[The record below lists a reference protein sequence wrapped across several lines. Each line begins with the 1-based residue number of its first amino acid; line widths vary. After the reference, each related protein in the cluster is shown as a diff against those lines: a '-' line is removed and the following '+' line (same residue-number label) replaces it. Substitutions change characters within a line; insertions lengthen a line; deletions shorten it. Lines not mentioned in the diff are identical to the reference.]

1 MEHVRR
7 PAMYIGS
14 TDDRALH
21 HLVSEILD
29 NSIDEAVA
37 GHANKITVAM
47 FADGSIKIG
56 DNGRGIPTAAH
67 KKFPDKPT
75 VEIAATK
82 LMSGGKFKQG
92 AYETAGGLPGVGL
105 SVVNALSTWM
115 HIEVAR
121 EKRLA
126 DIRFA
131 QGVTSQ
137 PLQDL
142 GATPNRRGTTVLL
155 PDPMIFGAKPSC
167 GRSGYSIWCG
177 IRPS

>member
-1 MEHVRR
+1 MSDLLNHQASADYNADAIEVLEDVEHVRLR

-37 GHANKITVAM
+37 GHATKIMVSM
-47 FADGSIKIG
+47 FDDGSISIG

-67 KKFPDKPT
+67 KKFKDKPT

-92 AYETAGGLPGVGL
+92 AYQTAGGLHGVGL
-105 SVVNALSTWM
+105 SVVNALSAWM

-121 EKRLA
+121 EKKLV
-126 DIRFA
+126 DIKFT

-142 GATPNRRGTTVLL
+142 G
-155 PDPMIFGAKPSC
+155 GAP
-167 GRSGYSIWCG
+167 
-177 IRPS
+177 